1 MKFRHCP
8 QEIEALACLEVDDV
22 LILADTYNTFEFV
35 DPLAVAYNT
44 VPISIHTPA
53 LRLMDA
59 MFVYVALV
67 NEIVLDVAHCM
78 YPIDPAPGK
87 DGVYVVGSTTPVDVT
102 FTLDDVN
109 EPDIDT
115 LPLQSTYITGK
126 PP

>member
-1 MKFRHCP
+1 MD
-8 QEIEALACLEVDDV
+8 VDDV
-22 LILADTYNTFEFV
+22 LMLADTYNTFEFV
-35 DPLAVAYNT
+35 APLAVAYDT

-59 MFVYVALV
+59 IFVYVALV
-67 NEIVLDVAHCM
+67 NEIVLDVADCM

-87 DGVYVVGSTTPVDVT
+87 DGVYVVGRTTPVDVT